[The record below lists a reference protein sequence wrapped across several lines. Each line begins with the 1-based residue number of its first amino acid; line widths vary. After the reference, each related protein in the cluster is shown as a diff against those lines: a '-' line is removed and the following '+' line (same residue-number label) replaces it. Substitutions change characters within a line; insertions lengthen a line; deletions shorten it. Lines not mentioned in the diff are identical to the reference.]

1 MKTLVVPRGV
11 TTHRLRTPPLGGE
24 DASTT
29 ATSYECA
36 PWSLHTG
43 RSPFIKHEEDHFAGH
58 LQLENVEAST
68 KDRHGTPMGR

>member
-1 MKTLVVPRGV
+1 MKTLLVPRGV
-11 TTHRLRTPPLGGE
+11 ENPYPRRSG
-24 DASTT
+24 ASTT